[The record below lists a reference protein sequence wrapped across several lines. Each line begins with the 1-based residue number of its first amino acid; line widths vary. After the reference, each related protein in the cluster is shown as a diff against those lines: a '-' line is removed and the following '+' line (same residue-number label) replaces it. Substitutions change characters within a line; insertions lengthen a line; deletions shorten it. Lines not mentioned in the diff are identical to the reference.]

1 MSCCPDY
8 YDSMKTA
15 SIRLFVDQAD
25 DTVQRIRWE
34 ADESGQPGQQE
45 ARAMILAL
53 WDHVAR
59 SSLRIDLWTHD
70 MSIDDMNDFV
80 FQTLLSLADTY
91 GRATNNTTLVGE
103 MKLFAQ
109 EFAEKASQFEQ
120 NRTQPRT

>member
-1 MSCCPDY
+1 MTTSQ
-8 YDSMKTA
+8 
-15 SIRLFVDQAD
+15 IRLFVDQND

-34 ADESGQPGQQE
+34 ADEAQQPGQNE

-80 FQTLLSLADTY
+80 FQTLVSLADTY
-91 GRATNNTTLVGE
+91 GKATNNQALMGE
-103 MKLFAQ
+103 MKIFARD
-109 EFAEKASQFEQ
+109 FADRASEFEQ
-120 NRTQPRT
+120 TRTQPRF

>member
-1 MSCCPDY
+1 
-8 YDSMKTA
+8 MKTA

-53 WDHVAR
+53 WDRVAR

-70 MSIDDMNDFV
+70 MSFDDMNDFV
-80 FQTLLSLADTY
+80 FQPLLSLSDTY
-91 GRATNNTTLVGE
+91 GRATNNTTLVRE
-103 MKLFAQ
+103 MKLFAPQ
-109 EFAEKASQFEQ
+109 FADRASQYDKIRSSQ
-120 NRTQPRT
+120 LP

>member
-1 MSCCPDY
+1 
-8 YDSMKTA
+8 MKTA

-80 FQTLLSLADTY
+80 FQTLLSLADTS
-91 GRATNNTTLVGE
+91 GRATNNNMTVGE
-103 MKLFAQ
+103 
-109 EFAEKASQFEQ
+109 
-120 NRTQPRT
+120 RTLLAPGFS

>member
-1 MSCCPDY
+1 MNTSQ
-8 YDSMKTA
+8 
-15 SIRLFVDQAD
+15 IRLFVDQSD

-34 ADESGQPGQQE
+34 ADQAPEPGQNE

-80 FQTLLSLADTY
+80 FQTLVSLADTY
-91 GRATNNTTLVGE
+91 GKATNNQALMGE
-103 MKLFAQ
+103 MKIFARD
-109 EFAEKASQFEQ
+109 FADRASEFEQ